1 MRHRKTTPK
10 LGRKP
15 DERVRLLRNL
25 VTSVIIHERIV
36 TSPAKARAARSMV
49 EKIITRGRVDSVH
62 ARRTVA
68 RHVYGAEAVQ
78 KVFNVLGPRYAQR
91 PGGYT
96 RLLKLGPRMGDAA
109 EATILEFV
117 DSPIAFK
124 PEEKDKK
131 AKEKKDRKEKKSPL
145 KESKEPKA

>member
-15 DERVRLLRNL
+15 EERVRLLRNL
-25 VTSVIIHERIV
+25 VTSVIMHERVV
-36 TSPAKARAARSMV
+36 TSGAKARAARSLV
-49 EKIITRGRVDSVH
+49 EKIITRGRIDTVH

-68 RHVYGAEAVQ
+68 GQVYGAEAVK
-78 KVFNVLGPRYAQR
+78 KVFNELGPRYAQR

-109 EATILEFV
+109 EAFILEFV

-124 PEEKDKK
+124 PEVKEK
-131 AKEKKDRKEKKSPL
+131 KEKKDRKEKKNPL

>member
-25 VTSVIIHERIV
+25 VTSLIIHERVV

-49 EKIITRGRVDSVH
+49 EKIVSRGRTDTLH
-62 ARRTVA
+62 ARRIVA
-68 RHVYGAEAVQ
+68 RAVYGSEAVR
-78 KVFNVLGPRYAQR
+78 KVFSDLGPRYVER

-96 RLLKLGPRMGDAA
+96 RILKLGSRMGDAA
-109 EATILEFV
+109 EACILEFV
-117 DSPIAFK
+117 DSPTAFK
-124 PEEKDKK
+124 PEDKKGSKDKK
-131 AKEKKDRKEKKSPL
+131 EKKEKKAGGD
-145 KESKEPKA
+145 KAAR